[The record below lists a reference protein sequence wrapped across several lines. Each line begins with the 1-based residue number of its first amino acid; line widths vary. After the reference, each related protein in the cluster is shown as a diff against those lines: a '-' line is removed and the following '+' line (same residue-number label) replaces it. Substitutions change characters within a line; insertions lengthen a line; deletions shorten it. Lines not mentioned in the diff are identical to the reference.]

1 MLETVSN
8 LALGFSVALSPPIL
22 FYAFVGCLVGTLVG
36 VLPGVGPLAG
46 ISLLLPATFGL
57 DATRAIV
64 MLAGIYYGAMYGGSP
79 TSILMRIPGEAAS
92 VMTCID
98 GYAMA
103 RKGRAGAALAIAA
116 VGSFVAGTVS
126 VVALMLLAPPL
137 ATFALRLGPPENFP
151 LLLLGLLVLAYMS
164 GGSMLKS
171 LAMAALGLLLGMVG
185 IDPMSGYFRFAYGVV
200 ELGDG
205 IGVVPL
211 AVGLFGLAEVLVS
224 AGQPTPPK
232 VQKPKLRE
240 LLPSRQE
247 WRDSM
252 APIGRGTVLGFLI
265 GIVPGSAHI
274 ISSFVS
280 YAVERRL
287 SRHPEEF
294 GHGAVAGVAG
304 PESANNSATSGA
316 FVPMLAL
323 GVPSG
328 PIPAVMLAALMV
340 HGVSPG
346 PLLIQQQPAL
356 FWGFIA
362 SMYVGNVMLLMLNLP
377 MVGLFVNVLRIPYGL
392 LYPAI
397 IVFCVVGVYAV
408 NGSVVDVWIAVTM
421 GVLGWL
427 LRKLDFETAPIV
439 LGAILAPLLEMS
451 LRQSLAMSDGHYAIF
466 VTRPIAAVLL
476 AVGAA
481 LLLLIL
487 PLVALFVN
495 LLRVP
500 YPLMY
505 PIILVCS
512 ILGVYAVNSSVV
524 DVWIML
530 GTGVLGCVLRKL
542 DFETAPIVLGL
553 VLAPMMELSLRQ
565 SLAMSAGNYT
575 VFVTRPISA
584 TLLAVGVMLVVLA
597 LRPLISRTLDWR
609 ARLAAETET

>member
-1 MLETVSN
+1 MAETLQN
-8 LALGFSVALSPPIL
+8 LALGFGVALQPAML
-22 FYAFVGCLVGTLVG
+22 FYAFAGCVIGTLVG

-64 MLAGIYYGAMYGGSP
+64 LLAGIYYGAMYGGST

-116 VGSFVAGTVS
+116 VGSFVAGTLS

-137 ATFALRLGPPENFP
+137 ANLALRFGPPEYFA

-164 GGSMLKS
+164 GGSMLKA

-185 IDPMSGYFRFAYGVV
+185 IDQMSGYFRFAYGVV

-205 IGVVPL
+205 LGVVPL
-211 AVGLFGLAEVLVS
+211 AVGLFGIAEVLLT
-224 AGQPTPPK
+224 AGQATPPA
-232 VQKPKLRE
+232 VLKPRLRE
-240 LLPSRQE
+240 LFPSRQE
-247 WRDSM
+247 WRESV

-265 GIVPGSAHI
+265 GIIPGSAHI

-287 SRHPEEF
+287 SRRPEEF

-304 PESANNSATSGA
+304 PESANNAATSGA

-328 PIPAVMLAALMV
+328 PIPAVMLAAMMV

-346 PLLIQQQPAL
+346 PLLIQQSPAL

-362 SMYVGNVMLLMLNLP
+362 SMYVGNVMLLVLNLP
-377 MVGLFVNVLRIPYGL
+377 MVGLFVNVLRVPYGF

-397 IVFCVVGVYAV
+397 IVFCVLGVYAV
-408 NGSVVDVWIAVTM
+408 NGSVVDVWIAIVM
-421 GVLGWL
+421 GVLGWI
-427 LRKLDFETAPIV
+427 LRKLDFETAPVV
-439 LGAILAPLLEMS
+439 LGAILAPMVEMS

-466 VTRPIAAVLL
+466 LTRPIAAGLL
-476 AVGAA
+476 AAGA
-481 LLLLIL
+481 LLLL
-487 PLVALFVN
+487 
-495 LLRVP
+495 
-500 YPLMY
+500 
-505 PIILVCS
+505 
-512 ILGVYAVNSSVV
+512 
-524 DVWIML
+524 
-530 GTGVLGCVLRKL
+530 
-542 DFETAPIVLGL
+542 
-553 VLAPMMELSLRQ
+553 LSLR
-565 SLAMSAGNYT
+565 SWIPFADK
-575 VFVTRPISA
+575 
-584 TLLAVGVMLVVLA
+584 GVDA
-597 LRPLISRTLDWR
+597 
-609 ARLAAETET
+609 

>member
-1 MLETVSN
+1 MIETLQN
-8 LALGFSVALSPPIL
+8 LSLGFSVALQPAVL
-22 FYAFVGCLVGTLVG
+22 FYAFVGCVIGTLVG

-57 DATRAIV
+57 DATNAIV
-64 MLAGIYYGAMYGGSP
+64 MLAGIYYGAMYGGST
-79 TSILMRIPGEAAS
+79 TSILMHIPGEAAS

-116 VGSFVAGTVS
+116 IGSFVAGTVS

-137 ATFALRLGPPENFP
+137 ASFALRFGPPEYVA

-171 LAMAALGLLLGMVG
+171 LAMAVLGLLLGMIG
-185 IDPMSGYFRFAYGVV
+185 IDQMSGYFRYAYGVV

-211 AVGLFGLAEVLVS
+211 AVGLFGLAEVFAT
-224 AGQPTPPK
+224 AGQETPPQ
-232 VQKPKLRE
+232 VLTPRFRE

-247 WRDSM
+247 WRDSAM
-252 APIGRGTVLGFLI
+252 PIGRGTVLGFLI
-265 GIVPGSAHI
+265 GIIPGSAHI
-274 ISSFVS
+274 IASFVS

-294 GHGAVAGVAG
+294 GQGAVAGVAG

-328 PIPAVMLAALMV
+328 PIPAVMLAAMMV

-346 PLLIQQQPAL
+346 PLLIKQAPEL

-377 MVGLFVNVLRIPYGL
+377 MVGLFVQVLRIPYAL

-397 IVFCVVGVYAV
+397 IMFCVLGVYAV
-408 NGSVVDVWIAVTM
+408 NGSVVDVWITLVM
-421 GVLGWL
+421 GVLGYL
-427 LRKLDFETAPIV
+427 LRKLGFETAPIV
-439 LGAILAPLLEMS
+439 LGAILAPMIEMA
-451 LRQSLAMSDGHYAIF
+451 LRQSLAMSDGQYTIF
-466 VTRPIAAVLL
+466 FTRPIAATLL
-476 AVGAA
+476 GVA
-481 LLLLIL
+481 
-487 PLVALFVN
+487 VAL
-495 LLRVP
+495 
-500 YPLMY
+500 
-505 PIILVCS
+505 
-512 ILGVYAVNSSVV
+512 
-524 DVWIML
+524 
-530 GTGVLGCVLRKL
+530 VL
-542 DFETAPIVLGL
+542 
-553 VLAPMMELSLRQ
+553 LSLRPWI
-565 SLAMSAGNYT
+565 
-575 VFVTRPISA
+575 TR
-584 TLLAVGVMLVVLA
+584 
-597 LRPLISRTLDWR
+597 RLDWR
-609 ARLAAETET
+609 GRVALAEKGDLP